1 MHFKRNSVF
10 LAVKLFSGFTLLW
23 IRKSFFRL
31 FLALKNV
38 VVIRAI
44 LQPELFFGKRIPEE
58 IRGAY
63 KDILVAN
70 CRKSYRKSRYG
81 EAVRI
86 AELLYQSSLAE
97 NFGVEIKVKSLMAL
111 NQCVDAYAVWILSER
126 EGRIVLPSQLLRRLH
141 AGVKEEWSLLGLDR
155 AIASIK
161 RLLAINPEKVSL
173 YLFSIDFLLANGCG
187 DEALNLVNQQI
198 DVWHLSEAS
207 YRQKQKVL
215 DAMYRLGSPSSVV
228 CADPEALAFL
238 SLAGEYVT
246 QDQILEFRSRGPTSP
261 LYTKTLNAR
270 ITAANDEKYRNEIY
284 VARSALMFGDVFGVF
299 DCCGH
304 PFEKA
309 YARQK
314 DKYRSRFPLNAKWF
328 CSDRKEDLKCIDVG
342 FYIGYNHGHFGHR
355 LTELVSA
362 IYPLL
367 VWRSVH
373 KETIGMHVVVHH
385 LLSSPVQL
393 ERLYALLHRLLG
405 IQEDQFIVVGKT
417 CRNLSVDR
425 LCFSAPSCDLKF
437 LKPFSSQ
444 HPYYV
449 RQYVRLLSASDADQ
463 AGTVSIQPS
472 RKVFISKTKVSRRSA
487 AFEASLEHKLKK
499 AGWLIF
505 HPEDYS
511 VRVQALVYERSELV
525 CSRLGSALHFL
536 MGLSSQSC
544 PKIIAL
550 NDSPPLVDRYRYQ
563 FELQAVE
570 FRIIDTR
577 GLSRALLFDAI
588 SEHAKTML

>member
-1 MHFKRNSVF
+1 MSEMMR
-10 LAVKLFSGFTLLW
+10 SGPNLLW
-23 IRKSFFRL
+23 IHKGFCRL
-31 FLALKNV
+31 
-38 VVIRAI
+38 
-44 LQPELFFGKRIPEE
+44 
-58 IRGAY
+58 
-63 KDILVAN
+63 LVALENIGLIHGVLQGKLLSKNKTSSEILGVYKQVLMEN
-70 CRKSYRKSRYG
+70 CRRNFHKKRYG
-81 EAVRI
+81 DAERI
-86 AELLYQSSLAE
+86 AELLCRSGLAE
-97 NFGVEIKVKSLMAL
+97 NFGVEIRVKSLMAV
-111 NQCVDAYAVWILSER
+111 NQCIDAYAAWIQSER
-126 EGRIVLPSQLLRRLH
+126 QRRIVLPSQLLLRLH
-141 AGVKEEWSLLGLDR
+141 AGVKEEWRLLGLDG

-161 RLLAINPEKVSL
+161 RLVTINPEKFSL
-173 YLFSIDFLLANGCG
+173 YLFSIDFLLDNGCC
-187 DEALNLVNQQI
+187 DEALDLVNRQI
-198 DVWHLSEAS
+198 DIWRLGEAS
-207 YRQKQKVL
+207 YAQKQKVL

-270 ITAANDEKYRNEIY
+270 ITAPNDEKYRNEIY